1 MLEDWKSLE
10 NQSHPIKLSIK
21 GNHPEI
27 FKADPNFLKQILI
40 NLLTNAIRYS
50 PEGGTI
56 NLELIYQPTE
66 VIFKIRDRGIGI
78 PESELDQVFDAFYR
92 GSNADSISG
101 TPGAGLGL
109 TVVKRLVK
117 LHQGTITLESILN
130 QGTIVTLSLPVSEVK
145 S

>member
-1 MLEDWKSLE
+1 M
-10 NQSHPIKLSIK
+10 
-21 GNHPEI
+21 